1 MNDISTTFAAVEF
14 QMRMDTLE
22 LELEISMV
30 KAQTASKERE
40 TLIYQ
45 GLCEMY
51 RGRVH
56 SKTVPTDVV
65 EKLAL
70 ATEYLEA

>member
-1 MNDISTTFAAVEF
+1 MNDTLTNYAAVEF
-14 QMRMDTLE
+14 LMRLDTLDLQIKIAE
-22 LELEISMV
+22 EQEKIRV
-30 KAQTASKERE
+30 KNRE
-40 TLIYQ
+40 ALIYQ

-65 EKLAL
+65 EKLSL
-70 ATEYLEA
+70 VTEYLEA